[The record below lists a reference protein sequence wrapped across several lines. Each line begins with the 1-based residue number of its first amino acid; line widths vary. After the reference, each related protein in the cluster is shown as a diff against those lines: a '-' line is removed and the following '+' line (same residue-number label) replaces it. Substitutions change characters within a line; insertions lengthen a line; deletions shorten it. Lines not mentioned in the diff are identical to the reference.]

1 MQIIDSHQLFVELW
15 GFEPQT
21 FALPARRS
29 SQLSYSPFFQD
40 LKYTVFSDHN
50 ARIRN
55 QTCKGFF
62 QGSVLLKKI
71 FFLQTSNSNNNHLNS
86 TYIRFYCSNT
96 DRNELNNSLTSKKTC
111 NNFSAFQCLL

>member
-55 QTCKGFF
+55 QTCKGFLAGI
-62 QGSVLLKKI
+62 GSSQKK
-71 FFLQTSNSNNNHLNS
+71 FFLQASYSNNNHLNS

-111 NNFSAFQCLL
+111 NNFFAFQCLL